1 MTPMTRTTAA
11 GFAALALLTTG
22 ACSDAGDLEIINDG
36 SEDVVV
42 RLSDRGVDPVEVTAG
57 GGVAVLDYGCTPGD
71 VTVEFPSAAPV
82 VLPGPVCPDQEIR
95 IGDGT
100 ARLASVAAGDDGEA
114 DGA

>member
-1 MTPMTRTTAA
+1 MTPRTRTTTA
-11 GFAALALLTTG
+11 GLAALVLLTTV
-22 ACSDAGDLEIINDG
+22 ACSDAGDLEIANDG
-36 SEDVVV
+36 PEDVVV
-42 RLSDRGVDPVEVTAG
+42 RTGDEGVDPVAVTSG

-100 ARLASVAAGDDGEA
+100 ARLVPVATGHAG
-114 DGA
+114 